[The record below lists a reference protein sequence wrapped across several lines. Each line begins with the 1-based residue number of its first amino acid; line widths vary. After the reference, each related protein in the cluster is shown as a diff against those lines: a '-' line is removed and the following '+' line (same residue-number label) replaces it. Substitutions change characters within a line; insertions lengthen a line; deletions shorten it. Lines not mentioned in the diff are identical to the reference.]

1 VVDLV
6 SNKDLIDVIDEML
19 EKLDNE
25 DSDIINQTQGEFD
38 KELKEKLD
46 AVAKSKGYETY
57 NSMLVAQVSE
67 EKTQNIN
74 PELAFILDFIENAIA
89 GINYEPRQMGLYK
102 EGHQEAL
109 YKYFEFLKETEDID
123 EALRLSYEEETSI
136 NKLDTLRDLKL
147 KGYKD
152 GLYLFSIIL
161 EDASE
166 ELHNKTNM

>member
-1 VVDLV
+1 V
-6 SNKDLIDVIDEML
+6 K
-19 EKLDNE
+19 K
-25 DSDIINQTQGEFD
+25 
-38 KELKEKLD
+38 
-46 AVAKSKGYETY
+46 
-57 NSMLVAQVSE
+57 
-67 EKTQNIN
+67 KTQNIN

-161 EDASE
+161 EDANE
-166 ELHNKTNM
+166 ELYNKTNM